1 MCLPP
6 VHADLQERAMTNH
19 TALQA
24 TLKSLEVSKAQVDAR
39 ISAMR
44 VEVDKMNVNNA
55 QLRAVNADLRTQVQA
70 VLRQAQCMGLPIPQS
85 VWAPLA

>member
-1 MCLPP
+1 
-6 VHADLQERAMTNH
+6 MTNH

-39 ISAMR
+39 INAVR
-44 VEVDKMNVNNA
+44 AEVDKMNANNA
-55 QLRAVNADLRTQVQA
+55 QLRAVNADLRAQVQA
-70 VLRQAQCMGLPIPQS
+70 VLRQAQNMGLPIPQS